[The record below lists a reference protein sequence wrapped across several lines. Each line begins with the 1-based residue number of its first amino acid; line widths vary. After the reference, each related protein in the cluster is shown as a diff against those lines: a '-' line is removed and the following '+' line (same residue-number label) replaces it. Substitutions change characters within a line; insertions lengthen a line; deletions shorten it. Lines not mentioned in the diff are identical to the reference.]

1 MKNLNIPI
9 ILFTIFAFGLP
20 IWAMNNN
27 EFPQTSVHDCK
38 GDCYSNWQ
46 EETGGVVQV
55 LADQQAA
62 RAAASPAELG
72 KEKYIGCVACH
83 GAGGEGGVGPALNNQ
98 TAVEIADK
106 LMRYK
111 NGETIGGQS
120 SLMWSQASM
129 LSNDDIDNLAAY
141 IESL

>member
-1 MKNLNIPI
+1 MTEVRDCSECNIAW
-9 ILFTIFAFGLP
+9 LYKDA
-20 IWAMNNN
+20 
-27 EFPQTSVHDCK
+27 
-38 GDCYSNWQ
+38 
-46 EETGGVVQV
+46 QV
-55 LADQQAA
+55 
-62 RAAASPAELG
+62 LG

-98 TAVEIADK
+98 SAVEIADK
-106 LMRYK
+106 LIRYK

>member
-27 EFPQTSVHDCK
+27 DFPQTSVHDCK

-83 GAGGEGGVGPALNNQ
+83 GAGGEGGRAGVRAVSSGVRHRLPAG
-98 TAVEIADK
+98 E
-106 LMRYK
+106 RSRK
-111 NGETIGGQS
+111 N
-120 SLMWSQASM
+120 
-129 LSNDDIDNLAAY
+129 SN
-141 IESL
+141 